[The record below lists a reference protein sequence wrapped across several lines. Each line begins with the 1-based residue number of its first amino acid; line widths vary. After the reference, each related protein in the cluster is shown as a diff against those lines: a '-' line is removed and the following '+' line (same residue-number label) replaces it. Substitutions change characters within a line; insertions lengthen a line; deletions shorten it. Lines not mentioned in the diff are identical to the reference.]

1 MADEQDKSLIE
12 SYRSETAS
20 KEKQIIELSDV
31 SHPEVFQVTRCA
43 ACGGQLDLPSVHFMC
58 KHSYHQ
64 RCVFHLVREYRQ
76 KCKLTIRCLSDSEP
90 ECVLCARQHSI
101 IREVRRNQTR
111 LADRHDLFLAEV
123 HEAEDGF
130 GVVAGAFGRGVMGRK
145 PEAV

>member
-1 MADEQDKSLIE
+1 MIE
-12 SYRSETAS
+12 SYRTETTS
-20 KEKQIIELSDV
+20 KEKQIVELSDI

-64 RCVFHLVREYRQ
+64 RCVSLSLEISNVVSNRADS
-76 KCKLTIRCLSDSEP
+76 RCLSDSEP

-145 PEAV
+145 PEAA

>member
-1 MADEQDKSLIE
+1 VQLVVGNWTFQASISCASIPTIKGMSYSNPKILAGVRADD
-12 SYRSETAS
+12 
-20 KEKQIIELSDV
+20 
-31 SHPEVFQVTRCA
+31 
-43 ACGGQLDLPSVHFMC
+43 
-58 KHSYHQ
+58 
-64 RCVFHLVREYRQ
+64 
-76 KCKLTIRCLSDSEP
+76 RCLSDSEP

>member
-1 MADEQDKSLIE
+1 LIE

-20 KEKQIIELSDV
+20 KEKQIIELSDI

-64 RCVFHLVREYRQ
+64 RCVFFFSSLCSIYLCMV
-76 KCKLTIRCLSDSEP
+76 KANSRCLSDSEP

-101 IREVRRNQTR
+101 IREVRRNQTK

-145 PEAV
+145 PEAA

>member
-1 MADEQDKSLIE
+1 LIE
-12 SYRSETAS
+12 SYRSETIS

-64 RCVFHLVREYRQ
+64 RCVLLPHSPISAGVRADN
-76 KCKLTIRCLSDSEP
+76 RCLSDSEP

>member
-1 MADEQDKSLIE
+1 VVVNWTFQAFISCANILTTRGVYSL
-12 SYRSETAS
+12 SSP
-20 KEKQIIELSDV
+20 KCQ
-31 SHPEVFQVTRCA
+31 
-43 ACGGQLDLPSVHFMC
+43 
-58 KHSYHQ
+58 
-64 RCVFHLVREYRQ
+64 Q

>member
-1 MADEQDKSLIE
+1 MQHVVDNWICQAFISCASIPTIRGTSLPIPRVKADD
-12 SYRSETAS
+12 
-20 KEKQIIELSDV
+20 
-31 SHPEVFQVTRCA
+31 
-43 ACGGQLDLPSVHFMC
+43 
-58 KHSYHQ
+58 
-64 RCVFHLVREYRQ
+64 
-76 KCKLTIRCLSDSEP
+76 RCLSDSEP

-145 PEAV
+145 SEAV

>member
-1 MADEQDKSLIE
+1 MCSLWRAIGP
-12 SYRSETAS
+12 SKRSFHVQTF
-20 KEKQIIELSDV
+20 LP
-31 SHPEVFQVTRCA
+31 PEVC
-43 ACGGQLDLPSVHFMC
+43 LPSRPRI
-58 KHSYHQ
+58 SAG
-64 RCVFHLVREYRQ
+64 VRADN
-76 KCKLTIRCLSDSEP
+76 RCLSDSEP

>member
-1 MADEQDKSLIE
+1 MDNWTFQAFISCANIPTIKGMSSPHSSTSAGVKADN
-12 SYRSETAS
+12 
-20 KEKQIIELSDV
+20 
-31 SHPEVFQVTRCA
+31 
-43 ACGGQLDLPSVHFMC
+43 
-58 KHSYHQ
+58 
-64 RCVFHLVREYRQ
+64 
-76 KCKLTIRCLSDSEP
+76 RCLSDSEP

>member
-1 MADEQDKSLIE
+1 MIE
-12 SYRSETAS
+12 SYRSETTS

-64 RCVFHLVREYRQ
+64 RYVSPNPTPRA
-76 KCKLTIRCLSDSEP
+76 KADDRCLSDSEP

-145 PEAV
+145 SEAV

>member
-1 MADEQDKSLIE
+1 MQ
-12 SYRSETAS
+12 T
-20 KEKQIIELSDV
+20 
-31 SHPEVFQVTRCA
+31 F
-43 ACGGQLDLPSVHFMC
+43 LPSEVSRPLCSLHGAND
-58 KHSYHQ
+58 
-64 RCVFHLVREYRQ
+64 
-76 KCKLTIRCLSDSEP
+76 RCLSDSEP

-145 PEAV
+145 SEAV

>member
-1 MADEQDKSLIE
+1 LRVIDPRLLQRRNRFLNYLMFLILRYSRLRGVQLVVDNWTFQAFISCASIPTTRGMSCSLTLQ
-12 SYRSETAS
+12 Y
-20 KEKQIIELSDV
+20 Q
-31 SHPEVFQVTRCA
+31 
-43 ACGGQLDLPSVHFMC
+43 
-58 KHSYHQ
+58 
-64 RCVFHLVREYRQ
+64 Q
-76 KCKLTIRCLSDSEP
+76 KCELMTRCLSDSEP

>member
-1 MADEQDKSLIE
+1 LSNYRIQLIRRY
-12 SYRSETAS
+12 SRLRDVQHVVDNWTYRAFISCAS
-20 KEKQIIELSDV
+20 IHIISGKL
-31 SHPEVFQVTRCA
+31 
-43 ACGGQLDLPSVHFMC
+43 
-58 KHSYHQ
+58 Y
-64 RCVFHLVREYRQ
+64 FHLCCDGKSRGRD
-76 KCKLTIRCLSDSEP
+76 LIDRCLSDSEP

-145 PEAV
+145 PEAT

>member
-1 MADEQDKSLIE
+1 VQTFLP
-12 SYRSETAS
+12 
-20 KEKQIIELSDV
+20 
-31 SHPEVFQVTRCA
+31 PEVC
-43 ACGGQLDLPSVHFMC
+43 LPSRPRI
-58 KHSYHQ
+58 SAG
-64 RCVFHLVREYRQ
+64 VRADN
-76 KCKLTIRCLSDSEP
+76 RCLSDSEP